1 MTTITSRPISTDDE
15 KCSSW
20 PPLEPSGEP
29 GFYFWNPETQSFQDT
44 PVNKVQV
51 FGEAPNIITDSMDAY
66 KFPVTGETIDSK
78 SKLRRLD
85 KLHGTITSDKK
96 IAPDPT
102 WQNDQ
107 RKARDVDR
115 KVARHKAIA
124 QLDSGV
130 AVLPEAAREVCAREN
145 ERISKA
151 LNFDAFNVAGKKNDR
166 RGKKYR
172 RK

>member
-1 MTTITSRPISTDDE
+1 MTIMSRPISTEDE
-15 KCSSW
+15 KASDW
-20 PPLEPSGEP
+20 PPAEPSKKTGI
-29 GFYFWNPETQSFQDT
+29 FFWNPETNTFQED
-44 PVNKVQV
+44 PYHKIQR
-51 FGEAPNIITDSMDAY
+51 FGYAPAIHIDSMDPY
-66 KFPVTGETIDSK
+66 RFPVTGETIDSK
-78 SKLRRLD
+78 SKLKRLD
-85 KLHGTITSDKK
+85 KLHGTITTDKK

-115 KVARHKAIA
+115 KNARHKAIA
-124 QLDSGV
+124 QLDAGT
-130 AVLPEAAREVCAREN
+130 APLPEEVREICSREN

-151 LNFDAFNVAGKKNDR
+151 LNFDAFNVAGKKNDK